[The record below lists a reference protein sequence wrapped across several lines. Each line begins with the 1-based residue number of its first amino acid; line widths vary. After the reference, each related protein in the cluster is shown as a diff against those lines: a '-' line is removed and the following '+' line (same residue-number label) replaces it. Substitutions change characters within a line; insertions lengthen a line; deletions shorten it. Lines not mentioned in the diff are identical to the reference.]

1 MLLWFVFFIVI
12 LISVG
17 LLLNLGFLVLKNI
30 NNLIAQLFVC
40 VVDPNFFF

>member
-17 LLLNLGFLVLKNI
+17 LLNLGFLVLKDI

-40 VVDPNFFF
+40 VVDPNFD